1 MPGIPEDLS
10 PEEEVEAFER
20 LKPRLAALW
29 KDVFVNEDAPY
40 TCVIVPSVTFEPREL
55 ARHRDALFREETLL
69 FLLTRLRN
77 PRARVVYVTSQPIH
91 KINFSAQTE
100 RGALVYMLGALSE
113 FGHVGLLAVGNSRD
127 EAEEVFRRTI
137 EILDGHAGA
146 APAMRKPS

>member
-1 MPGIPEDLS
+1 MGGSTHPFLGVRYLCGGKLEPATGLFRAPSGRPKFYRASDHVLSEAYRRLLPEDLI
-10 PEEEVEAFER
+10 EI
-20 LKPRLAALW
+20 L
-29 KDVFVNEDAPY
+29 
-40 TCVIVPSVTFEPREL
+40 
-55 ARHRDALFREETLL
+55 TL
-69 FLLTRLRN
+69 
-77 PRARVVYVTSQPIH
+77 H